1 MFWKRFTLRLEVRCK
16 WCYHHTNQDILE
28 DTLLVRESCSGCPH
42 ILPTRTLCSPHPR
55 HFHPNGQSRR
65 WIEKLV
71 KVFIISV
78 TFLIGL
84 LIVVRLWPSSSQPA
98 RTSVK
103 WKTAQ
108 FFGSRI
114 VLHHWLVSSTARE
127 ALCLLYKNTLWDL
140 WGFKTEKLWGSKA
153 HFQKTL
159 WFWSLIYHDLIIF
172 GVLGTSKPADLIISM
187 WILSMSSWKQYS
199 KDYSWRFSC
208 LKCPCQYWSLI
219 LRMFNMEINFLKNCW
234 LTQFVT
240 PLACLA
246 TSGKKTTLVAK
257 LFALPS
263 QPPQVNC
270 LQEESSGE
278 LNHLKNDE
286 ENLKWENITW

>member
-1 MFWKRFTLRLEVRCK
+1 MWPF
-16 WCYHHTNQDILE
+16 
-28 DTLLVRESCSGCPH
+28 LLVFWLFSDWDQAQADLQEPRSSGRLHTSFARELFFTAGLS
-42 ILPTRTLCSPHPR
+42 LPQRER
-55 HFHPNGQSRR
+55 HFACC
-65 WIEKLV
+65 
-71 KVFIISV
+71 
-78 TFLIGL
+78 T
-84 LIVVRLWPSSSQPA
+84 
-98 RTSVK
+98 
-103 WKTAQ
+103 
-108 FFGSRI
+108 
-114 VLHHWLVSSTARE
+114 
-127 ALCLLYKNTLWDL
+127 NTLWDL

-172 GVLGTSKPADLIISM
+172 GVLGTSKPADLIISK
-187 WILSMSSWKQYS
+187 WILSMSAVSWKQYS

-270 LQEESSGE
+270 LHEESLGE